1 MLCLSPS
8 IETTISGMYD
18 CFFNL
23 FLLSFSLVIFSLL
36 DSQISQ
42 KGTQGLR
49 RVVVCDKKFQIS
61 ELSFFIMVESIHA
74 THFISFFP
82 QYFFVCLTT

>member
-1 MLCLSPS
+1 
-8 IETTISGMYD
+8 MYD

-23 FLLSFSLVIFSLL
+23 FLLSFSIVIFSLL
-36 DSQISQ
+36 DSQISH

-49 RVVVCDKKFQIS
+49 RVAVCDKKSYIS
-61 ELSFFIMVESIHA
+61 ELSFFIMVKSIHA

-82 QYFFVCLTT
+82 NISLFV